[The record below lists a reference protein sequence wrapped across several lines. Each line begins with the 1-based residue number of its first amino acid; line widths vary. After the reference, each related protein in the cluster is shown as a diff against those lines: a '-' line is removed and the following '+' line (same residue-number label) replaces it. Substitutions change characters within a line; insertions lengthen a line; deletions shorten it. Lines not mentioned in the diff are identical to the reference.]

1 MCFFYFGHER
11 KSVNMRIER
20 YDVEDF
26 TTINAQGCDIE
37 YIVDSIAYVEY
48 AAPKTLF
55 DVE

>member
-1 MCFFYFGHER
+1 
-11 KSVNMRIER
+11 MRIER

-37 YIVDSIAYVEY
+37 YVELAYVEY

-55 DVE
+55 DIE

>member
-1 MCFFYFGHER
+1 
-11 KSVNMRIER
+11 MRIER

-55 DVE
+55 DVD